1 MQETILIVDD
11 ELKITEVLAAY
22 LTKAGY
28 LVEVAYDGESAL
40 KHAKSENISLM
51 ILDWMLPDI
60 SGKEVCNIIREKW
73 KSSLPIIM
81 LTAKVQDDDIIDG
94 LSFGADDYV
103 TKPFSPKVI
112 VARVDAVLRRFRGTE
127 TDKNLIAWDD
137 IEVNLDC
144 RIVRKGTEEIHFTPI
159 EYEIFT
165 KMIQFP
171 GRVFTREQLIEC
183 ALGGLYEG
191 YDRTI
196 DSHIKKIRQ
205 KIEPNRSEPK
215 YILTVHG
222 IGYKFVKDNS

>member
-1 MQETILIVDD
+1 MKGTILIVDD
-11 ELKITEVLAAY
+11 ERKITEVLAAY
-22 LTKAGY
+22 LTRTGY
-28 LVEVAYDGESAL
+28 QVEVAYDGESAL
-40 KHAKSENISLM
+40 EYAKSGNITLM
-51 ILDWMLPDI
+51 ILDWMLSDI
-60 SGKEVCNIIREKW
+60 SGKEICNILREKW

-81 LTAKVQDDDIIDG
+81 LTAKVQENDIVDG

-112 VARVDAVLRRFRGTE
+112 VARVEAVLRRFRDIE
-127 TDKNLIAWDD
+127 KNKKLIVWDD
-137 IEVNLDC
+137 FEVNLEL
-144 RIVRKGTEEIHFTPI
+144 RLVRRGTEDIHFTPI
-159 EYEIFT
+159 EYAIFT

-171 GRVFTREQLIEC
+171 GMVFTREQLIEC

-222 IGYKFVKDNS
+222 VGYKFVNNDL

>member
-1 MQETILIVDD
+1 
-11 ELKITEVLAAY
+11 
-22 LTKAGY
+22 
-28 LVEVAYDGESAL
+28 
-40 KHAKSENISLM
+40 
-51 ILDWMLPDI
+51 
-60 SGKEVCNIIREKW
+60 
-73 KSSLPIIM
+73 M

-137 IEVNLDC
+137 FEVNLDC
-144 RIVRKGTEEIHFTPI
+144 RRVRKGTEEIHFTPI